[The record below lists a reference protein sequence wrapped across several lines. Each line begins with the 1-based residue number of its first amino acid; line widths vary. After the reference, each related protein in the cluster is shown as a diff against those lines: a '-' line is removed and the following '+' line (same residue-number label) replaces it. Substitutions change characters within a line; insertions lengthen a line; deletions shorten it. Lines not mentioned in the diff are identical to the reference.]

1 MSKFIIVRIPK
12 QSKRRAIE
20 RLIASEAHVF
30 VRGARIASWFTCA
43 RCGRIWRTREDA
55 LRCCASR
62 ALIQEALLEE
72 GEASCDRCGAVEPFG
87 RMVRVPLDERGRMLD
102 LCARCA
108 RGERRR

>member
-1 MSKFIIVRIPK
+1 MSWQLRAR
-12 QSKRRAIE
+12 RRAIE
-20 RLIASEAHVF
+20 HLVASEAHVF
-30 VRGARIASWFTCA
+30 VRGVRIASWFTCA
-43 RCGRIWRTREDA
+43 RCGKTWGKREDA

-72 GEASCDRCGAVEPFG
+72 GEASCDRCGAVEPLG

-102 LCARCA
+102 LCAKCV

>member
-1 MSKFIIVRIPK
+1 MSNYVIVRIPK
-12 QSKRRAIE
+12 HRRWATE

-43 RCGRIWRTREDA
+43 RCGKIWRTREDA

-62 ALIQEALLEE
+62 VAREALLGE
-72 GEASCDRCGAVEPFG
+72 GEASCDRCGAVEPLG

-102 LCARCA
+102 LCAKCA